1 MSEHVEATVIEADL
15 AEVTKAEEWLAGAR
29 ARADYLAGQYT
40 PHEIVDDADR
50 KRSRNDRASVRKDRD
65 EIASE
70 GKALVS
76 EIERRVKDFK
86 AGIKDAV
93 SRLDEIDAEYKR
105 HLDAED
111 ERFRA
116 ARIEEL
122 ALAYED
128 YAPALAEIVPLEAI
142 VGKYGAKWANRSTS
156 IVTARNELA
165 DACEDIGN
173 GEHDI
178 DELVADE
185 EDRRTVKAI
194 YFSTLDL
201 HAATTKARELREQRR
216 RVEEMERQRAEW
228 EAQAAEW
235 AAREQPEPETDS
247 WQAAGP
253 EPKPQP
259 EPETA
264 QAGEACPWVVV
275 VPSATREQMK
285 ALADALGGIGLKGRC
300 IRGAFD
306 ERTRRVV

>member
-1 MSEHVEATVIEADL
+1 MSEHVEAKVIDVEM
-15 AEVTKAEEWLAGAR
+15 AEVTKADEWLAQAR
-29 ARADYLAGQYT
+29 ERAAMLASQYT

-76 EIERRVKDFK
+76 EVERRVKDFK

-116 ARIEEL
+116 ARMAEL
-122 ALAYED
+122 AETYEE
-128 YAPALAEIVPLEAI
+128 YAQALAEMVPLEAI

-165 DACEDIGN
+165 DACEDIGK

-235 AAREQPEPETDS
+235 AAREQQEPELQPD
-247 WQAAGP
+247 P
-253 EPKPQP
+253 KPKPQP

-264 QAGEACPWVVV
+264 QADEACPWVVV

-300 IRGAFD
+300 IKGSFD
-306 ERTRRVV
+306 EKTRRVV

>member
-1 MSEHVEATVIEADL
+1 MSERVDATVIETDL
-15 AEVTKAEEWLAGAR
+15 AKVPKAEEWLASVRERVDA
-29 ARADYLAGQYT
+29 LASQYT

-50 KRSRNDRASVRKDRD
+50 KRSRTDRASVRKDRD

-70 GKALVS
+70 GKTLIS
-76 EIERRVKDFK
+76 EVERRVKDFK

-111 ERFRA
+111 ERFRIS
-116 ARIEEL
+116 RMEEL
-122 ALAYED
+122 AETYEG

-156 IVTARNELA
+156 IVTAKNELA

-185 EDRRTVKAI
+185 DDRRTVKAI

-216 RVEEMERQRAEW
+216 RVEEMERQRTEW

-235 AAREQPEPETDS
+235 AAQEQPDPELQPEPK
-247 WQAAGP
+247 
-253 EPKPQP
+253 PKPQP

-264 QAGEACPWVVV
+264 QADEACPWVVV
-275 VPSATREQMK
+275 VPSATRAQMR
-285 ALADALGGIGLKGRC
+285 ALADMLGGIGLKGRC
-300 IRGAFD
+300 IKGSFD
-306 ERTRRVV
+306 EKTRRVV